1 MEDMYAFM
9 EQYLEED
16 FEVESVLKESPRG
29 TVTKLRQRASHRRYI
44 CRRYLEKAE
53 IYFHL
58 LGKQCPYLPRVYEAA
73 VENGRPDG
81 RGGRRSTAGQNIGT
95 GQSSGRMIVLE
106 EYVAGDTLSML
117 LQGGTL
123 SEKETRKICLQLC
136 KALSVLH
143 SLGWVHRDIKPE
155 NVVILG
161 DRAVLIDYDAA
172 RTFEADKDHD
182 TRILGT
188 VGYAPPEQYGI
199 SETDYRADIYAMG
212 VLMNEMLTGQHP
224 SRTLAKGKWGRI
236 ISRCTMIQPDK
247 RYSSV
252 IDLMEAM

>member
-1 MEDMYAFM
+1 MDNMYAFM
-9 EQYLEED
+9 ERYLEEN
-16 FEVESVLKESPRG
+16 FETETLLKKSPRG
-29 TVTKLRQRASHRRYI
+29 TVTKLRHRSSHQRYI

-53 IYFHL
+53 IYFSL

-73 VENGRPDG
+73 VQDEQTQGSAQATDHG
-81 RGGRRSTAGQNIGT
+81 
-95 GQSSGRMIVLE
+95 SGRMIVLE

-123 SEKETRKICLQLC
+123 SGKETRKICLQLC

-172 RTFEADKDHD
+172 RTFDADKDRD

-224 SRTLAKGKWGRI
+224 ARTLAKGKWGRI
-236 ISRCTMIQPDK
+236 ITRCTMIQPDK
-247 RYSSV
+247 RYPSAKV
-252 IDLMEAM
+252 LMEAL